1 MDVFLGKYK
10 DKTYHSKDLRYF
22 AAVFLTVRPIIVPLL
37 VLLDSDYAVLLAGII
52 VMLLGF
58 SVAIIHLQVSQAQY
72 YVDTLFLVML
82 AMLCFTGTSSS

>member
-10 DKTYHSKDLRYF
+10 DKTNHSKDLRYF
-22 AAVFLTVRPIIVPLL
+22 AAVFLTVRPIIVPL
-37 VLLDSDYAVLLAGII
+37 VLLDSDYALLLAGII

-58 SVAIIHLQVSQAQY
+58 SVAIIHPQVSQAQY